1 MNIKSEFKKMID
13 TTTDPMQYLM
23 ENVEDNY
30 IDAEIVEPDPV
41 PDVYIPKS
49 ITGPTP
55 LQQLISAWHRVPD
68 STKLEF
74 TKKLLAK
81 YLSQPESR
89 EGFKDLLR
97 SNGLIIESV
106 IMPQEN
112 VEAPE
117 PVVGESENVVEP
129 EKDFR
134 TKVEDLKNEIE
145 AKKGSGTPEEEK
157 AWDDIT
163 SAFDLIAHHLDDI
176 TEDEQA
182 PEADNPRTGIQEIY
196 PAI

>member
-1 MNIKSEFKKMID
+1 MSIKNEFNKMAN
-13 TTTDPMQYLM
+13 TTTDPMQYLL
-23 ENVEDNY
+23 ENVEDNF
-30 IDAEIVEPDPV
+30 IDVEVVPPDPV
-41 PDVYIPKS
+41 PAVHIPKS

-89 EGFKDLLR
+89 DGFKDLLR
-97 SNGLIIESV
+97 INGLMVESV
-106 IMPQEN
+106 IMPQED
-112 VEAPE
+112 VVAPE
-117 PVVGESENVVEP
+117 PVIGDSENIVEP

-182 PEADNPRTGIQEIY
+182 PDADMPEGGMPERHPLI
-196 PAI
+196 